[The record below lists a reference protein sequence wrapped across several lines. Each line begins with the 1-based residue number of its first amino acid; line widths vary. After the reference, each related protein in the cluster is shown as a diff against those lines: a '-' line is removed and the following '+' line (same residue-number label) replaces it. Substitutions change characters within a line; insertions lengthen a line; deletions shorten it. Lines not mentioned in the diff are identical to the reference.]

1 LLPTFTAAEN
11 VQIPMFETN
20 RSVSE
25 RGERARELLRLVGL
39 EDRQDHFPSK
49 LSGGERQRVAIARS
63 LANSPSL
70 LLADEPTGNLD
81 SKNAHAVLDL
91 IIRLQQ
97 DQGRTMILVTHDPTI
112 AARAERILRM
122 MDGRVIADEKP

>member
-1 LLPTFTAAEN
+1 MR
-11 VQIPMFETN
+11 V
-20 RSVSE
+20 
-25 RGERARELLRLVGL
+25 ELLKLVGL
-39 EDRQDHFPSK
+39 EDRLDHFPSK

-97 DQGRTMILVTHDPTI
+97 DEGRTMILVTHDPTI
-112 AARAERILRM
+112 AERAGRTLRM
-122 MDGRVIADEKP
+122 KDGRVVRRTTRP